1 MKFFVSCAKGL
12 EYLLADE
19 LSALGLEKAT
29 ATIAGVNADGELEQA
44 LRIVMWSR
52 LASRVLWP
60 IDEFECPDEQALYDG
75 VRALPWHE
83 HIKPEMTL
91 AVDAHVSG
99 DKITHAR
106 FAAQRIKDAIVDRMR
121 DEGLERPSVNTDLPD
136 VRVNLS
142 LRKGRASLSIDLGGG
157 PLHRRGWRGAA
168 HDAPLKENLAAA
180 LLMRAQWP
188 RLHAAG
194 GGLLDPMCGSG
205 TLLIEGALMAAD

>member
-1 MKFFVSCAKGL
+1 
-12 EYLLADE
+12 
-19 LSALGLEKAT
+19 
-29 ATIAGVNADGELEQA
+29 
-44 LRIVMWSR
+44 
-52 LASRVLWP
+52 VLWP
-60 IDEFECPDEQALYDG
+60 IDEFDCPDEQALYDG

-168 HDAPLKENLAAA
+168 HEAPLKEPGRRACCARSGRACTPVVACWTRCAAA
-180 LLMRAQWP
+180 AR
-188 RLHAAG
+188 
-194 GGLLDPMCGSG
+194 C
-205 TLLIEGALMAAD
+205 